1 MGMVGQVF
9 AGAGLGLLVGILVGL
24 SASPVVSVILGSIA
38 AGLVTLLGFVS
49 KGESAYEGSVVRLG
63 SFGVACA
70 IAVVLGLFIR
80 TYNIASPSI
89 SQQVEEIRK
98 AGYSPEEARRWV
110 AYRNLGANLDAG
122 SAGEKPHET
131 ASVTPAASSVLFS
144 GTDRGECRHFDPTQ
158 YKDTAEHINALR
170 LSGGRYAA
178 YADKIASMDA
188 NQQKTALEG
197 LRLLFCPL

>member
-1 MGMVGQVF
+1 MGGQLF

-49 KGESAYEGSVVRLG
+49 KEDTAAGQGSVVRLG

-70 IAVVLGLFIR
+70 IAVVVGIFVR
-80 TYNIASPSI
+80 THNVASPSI

-98 AGYSPEEARRWV
+98 AGYSAEEARRWV

-122 SAGEKPHET
+122 PPGEKPRET
-131 ASVTPAASSVLFS
+131 VSVAPAASSVLFS
-144 GTDRGECRHFDPTQ
+144 GTESGDCRHFDTTQ
-158 YKDTAEHINALR
+158 YKNAAEQINALR
-170 LSGGRYAA
+170 LAGGRYAE

-188 NQQKTALEG
+188 NQQKTALDG